1 MEFKELIIP
10 NNEKTNLLKNN
21 IDNFI
26 KKYLKNIN

>member
-10 NNEKTNLLKNN
+10 NNEKINLLKNN

-26 KKYLKNIN
+26 KKYLKI